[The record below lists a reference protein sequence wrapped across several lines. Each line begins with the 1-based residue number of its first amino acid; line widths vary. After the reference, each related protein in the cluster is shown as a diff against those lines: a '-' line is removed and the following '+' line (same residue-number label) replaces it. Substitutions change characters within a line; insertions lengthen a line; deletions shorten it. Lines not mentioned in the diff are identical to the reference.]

1 MRAHLIDLPV
11 DCLAM
16 VNNLQT
22 CSTRVSTRTRTRV
35 HFCVLMAVLVLMAKY
50 SYSWKSTHISKAF
63 FLHRLL
69 LLIFHTFLTEKRAC
83 LAVKLL
89 KMFHSPWGNKKYFL
103 PFIDLKSN
111 SWTFSTMTRELEYSK
126 RLFTS

>member
-35 HFCVLMAVLVLMAKY
+35 HFCVLMAVLVLMTIGLILALMASGLVLVLMAKY
-50 SYSWKSTHISKAF
+50 SYS
-63 FLHRLL
+63 
-69 LLIFHTFLTEKRAC
+69 
-83 LAVKLL
+83 
-89 KMFHSPWGNKKYFL
+89 
-103 PFIDLKSN
+103 
-111 SWTFSTMTRELEYSK
+111 
-126 RLFTS
+126 